1 MYFKQLKPDFVCVRQ
16 GKGDV
21 LNMMSCQEELC
32 EGNPKSRHHW
42 KDYLSKKCESAHK
55 SKNQGKAPT
64 TGCTLAFQWEVCQRR
79 KLYLYTSWHR
89 SFQLS
94 QELFN
99 LPYATTIIFNFR
111 LFFTILYH
119 TKPVSMSLLGPA
131 KSVEKRWPKP
141 DRQFKS
147 WRFWPFS
154 PYHTIPYHAKPVS
167 MS

>member
-1 MYFKQLKPDFVCVRQ
+1 MGSRPCWTVDDTQKEIETHPIQVFFSLFALLVFEYMYFKQLKPDFVCVRQ

-79 KLYLYTSWHR
+79 KLYVYTSWHR

-99 LPYATTIIFNFR
+99 LPCATTVILNFR
-111 LFFTILYH
+111 LFSPYYTILNL
-119 TKPVSMSLLGPA
+119 SQCLC
-131 KSVEKRWPKP
+131 
-141 DRQFKS
+141 
-147 WRFWPFS
+147 
-154 PYHTIPYHAKPVS
+154 
-167 MS
+167 